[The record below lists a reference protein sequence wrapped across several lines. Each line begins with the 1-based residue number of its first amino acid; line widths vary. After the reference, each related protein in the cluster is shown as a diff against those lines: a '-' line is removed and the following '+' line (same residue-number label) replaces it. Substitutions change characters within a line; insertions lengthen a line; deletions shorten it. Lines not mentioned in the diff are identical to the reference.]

1 MSLFTTIPIDNSF
14 SSSSSPFSSSP
25 FFRFLDDYDVHRG
38 RTSNNTN
45 KCKDKGK
52 DKTHT
57 PSATKITTFTPRF
70 DIRESKTS
78 FILDGEIPG
87 TQQNNIDIEFTEP
100 QTLVIKGR
108 SEREYVEDDNNDRQ
122 NHKYWNLER
131 RVGQFQRVFNFGTRV
146 DQDNVKAIL
155 KNGILSI
162 VVPKV
167 GEVATKKITVE

>member
-1 MSLFTTIPIDNSF
+1 M
-14 SSSSSPFSSSP
+14 
-25 FFRFLDDYDVHRG
+25 
-38 RTSNNTN
+38 
-45 KCKDKGK
+45 
-52 DKTHT
+52 
-57 PSATKITTFTPRF
+57 
-70 DIRESKTS
+70 
-78 FILDGEIPG
+78 
-87 TQQNNIDIEFTEP
+87 
-100 QTLVIKGR
+100 IKGR